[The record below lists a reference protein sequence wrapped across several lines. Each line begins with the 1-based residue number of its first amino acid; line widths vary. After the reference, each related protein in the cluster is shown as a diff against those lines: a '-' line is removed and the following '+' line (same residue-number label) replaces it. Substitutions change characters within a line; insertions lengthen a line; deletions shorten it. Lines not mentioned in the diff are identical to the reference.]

1 MRYEF
6 TNPEKIPHFS
16 DLKVGKKY
24 STRIVDVKY
33 NGIDMVIRLEYLGE
47 EYENITDEASCL
59 LPVTKE
65 AVDTVGV
72 ETYYDHLNCIHCY
85 SKSCTGNC
93 RYSEYAYGD
102 DSSYHETQGLADV

>member
-6 TNPEKIPHFS
+6 INPEKIPDVK
-16 DLKVGKKY
+16 DLKMGKKY
-24 STRIVDVKY
+24 STRVVDVKY
-33 NGIDMVIRLEYLGE
+33 DGNGKLVIRLEYLGE
-47 EYENITDEASCL
+47 EYEGDEIECL
-59 LPVTKE
+59 LPVIKD
-65 AVDTVGV
+65 AVDPAGV

-93 RYSEYAYGD
+93 RYSEYAHDD